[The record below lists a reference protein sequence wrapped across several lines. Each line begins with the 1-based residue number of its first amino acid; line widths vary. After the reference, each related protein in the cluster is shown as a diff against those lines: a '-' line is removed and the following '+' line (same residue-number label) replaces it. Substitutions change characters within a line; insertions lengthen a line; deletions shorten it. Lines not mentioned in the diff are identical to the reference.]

1 MASMGEI
8 VNILTTTIYNEI
20 NNPAKWTTAYFLQ
33 KRCLKA

>member
-8 VNILTTTIYNEI
+8 VNILITTIYNEI
-20 NNPAKWTTAYFLQ
+20 NNPAKWTTAYFPP

>member
-8 VNILTTTIYNEI
+8 VNILTMTIYNEI
-20 NNPAKWTTAYFLQ
+20 NNPAKWTTAYPPP